1 MPETLTSTKPKSW
14 ARLWATARPYAR
26 PMPRA
31 GAWYPVVG
39 EASGE
44 RVVID
49 VRGKKVAVAKRFLEV
64 RPERPRSFTVVWH
77 SRESVARLQ
86 ETVGPDVPRIYG
98 VCPSCAQRVRIFE
111 GQSEGRCAGC
121 GHRGIV
127 AWDETG

>member
-1 MPETLTSTKPKSW
+1 MPEATSSKPQGW

-31 GAWYPVVG
+31 GAWYAVVG

-49 VRGKKVAVAKRFLEV
+49 VRGKRVAVAKRFLEV
-64 RPERPRSFTVVWH
+64 REQRPKTFTVVWH
-77 SRESVARLQ
+77 SRESVARLK
-86 ETVGPDVPRIYG
+86 ETLGPEVPRIYA
-98 VCPSCAQRVRIFE
+98 VCPSCAQRVRVFE
-111 GQSEGRCAGC
+111 GQPMAQCEC
-121 GHRGIV
+121 GHHAAV